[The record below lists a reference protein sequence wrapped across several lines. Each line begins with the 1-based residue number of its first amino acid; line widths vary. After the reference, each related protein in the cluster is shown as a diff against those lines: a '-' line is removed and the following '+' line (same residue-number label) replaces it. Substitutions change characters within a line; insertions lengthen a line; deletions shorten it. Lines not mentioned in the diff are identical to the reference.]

1 MEQHTVRDR
10 VADRIQHMLR
20 HAVIRDRRFLDDEQ
34 LIRAEQLAL
43 LEEVFTASVR
53 DTEIEEL
60 SSHFAGILRGDHP
73 CHLAIWGKTGTG
85 KTLTLS
91 YFLNLL
97 TELAKAK
104 GVQVRHEHLD
114 LSTPQPCFRALNSLA
129 CLFKASK
136 RHRKGISLEELMVN
150 IEETLADLA
159 GYLIIFVDEV
169 DNVRRD
175 RDTFLKF
182 LVRRLP
188 QRINVKLI
196 LVFVSNRLNWPDQL
210 DPRVKSFLKLN
221 ELVFK
226 PYDAVDLKYI
236 LRIRVDKALHPETI
250 ETGVIERIAALA
262 SHDHGDA
269 RKAVALL
276 AKSAYLAEK
285 AGTKITPTV
294 VDAAMDELHCD
305 RYMALLRTA
314 PVQLKAA
321 MAGTIDASRRAK
333 GRVVGTGEA
342 YDAYRR
348 FCERTVI
355 QPLTGRAFGDLLAE
369 LDVHSFIRSR
379 VVSHGRRG
387 RTREI
392 TLDVPD
398 EMVDRIHAM
407 ICMDFDLRG

>member
-1 MEQHTVRDR
+1 MERHTVRDR
-10 VADRIQHMLR
+10 MTDHIQHMLR
-20 HAVIRDRRFLDDEQ
+20 HPVVKDRRFLDDEQ

-43 LEEVFTASVR
+43 LEEVFNASVR

-60 SSHFAGILRGDHP
+60 SNHFAGMMRGDHP

-85 KTLTLS
+85 KTLTLG

-97 TELAKAK
+97 KELAESR
-104 GVQVRHEHLD
+104 GIEVRHEHLD

-129 CLFKASK
+129 CLFNASK

-150 IEETLADLA
+150 IEEALAKLT

-188 QRINVKLI
+188 QKISAKLI

-226 PYDAVDLKYI
+226 PYDAIDLKHI
-236 LRIRVDKALHPETI
+236 LNIRVEKALHADTVEP
-250 ETGVIERIAALA
+250 GVIQQIAALA

-276 AKSAYLAEK
+276 ARSAYLAEK
-285 AGTKITPTV
+285 AGTRITLAV
-294 VDAAMDELHCD
+294 VSAAMDELHCD
-305 RYMALLRTA
+305 RYLALLKTA

-321 MAGTIDASRRAK
+321 MAGAIEASRRAK
-333 GRVVGTGEA
+333 GRTVGTGEA

-348 FCERTVI
+348 FCDRAVL

-392 TLDVPD
+392 SLDVPD
-398 EMVDRIHAM
+398 EMVDRILEM
-407 ICMDFDLRG
+407 ICMNFELRG